1 TGDLRVT
8 NALLYQLS
16 YSGSNFSFTGCKFTA
31 FFEITKRKE
40 TFFQEIFLN
49 RDFCIENSTFLVKK
63 NVLSI

>member
-40 TFFQEIFLN
+40 TFFEKKIRTEPFTLKTSHFL
-49 RDFCIENSTFLVKK
+49 
-63 NVLSI
+63 